1 MVIGYFKFMIGE
13 KVAKNA
19 LVLMLATTGQK
30 FVAFLAFMIVARIVG
45 PEVTGAYFYAVSVTS
60 VFVIISDLG
69 ITPVVIR
76 AIAGGREGAD
86 RLFGAA
92 IRAKLALVPIAI
104 LASIGYGILRGNNP
118 EILATIA
125 IACIAMGADAF
136 HLILY
141 GALRGRQNLKPEAM
155 GMFIGQVL
163 VGAISATVAY
173 LGYGAMGLAV
183 ALAVGSLWNAGWAY
197 WNIRKLQIKFT
208 NPARIDIYSLTHQAM
223 PFALAGI
230 AVKVY
235 SYIDS
240 LMLEAFKGTT
250 AVGYYAVAYK
260 LTYAMQFVPLTFTAA
275 LYPALSQCF
284 AKKQTDELQKTFV
297 GSMRL
302 MAAVGF
308 PISAGLS
315 ALAPRLIPAIYGDAF
330 SGSVAA
336 MQILPWVLLPIFIDF
351 PIGALLNG
359 SNRAHLK
366 TTAMVATMLVN
377 ALLNFILIPYYGP
390 LGASFAGVFSFWFL
404 LTIGFMF
411 TYKDAGGFYKFI
423 WIIARAF
430 AAAILAWFVWRYIGA
445 YMPLIFAF
453 IFGGAVSVL
462 LAFLVRL
469 VTLADVVPIW
479 HHLKGKFI
487 KPENLHES

>member
-1 MVIGYFKFMIGE
+1 MIGE

-30 FVAFLAFMIVARIVG
+30 FVAFFAFMIVARLVG
-45 PEVTGAYFYAVSVTS
+45 PEVTGSYFYAVSVTS

-76 AIAGGREGAD
+76 AIAGGRAGAD

-92 IRAKLALVPIAI
+92 IRAKFALVPIAI
-104 LASIGYGILRGNNP
+104 LASIGYGILRGNDP
-118 EILATIA
+118 VILATIA

-141 GALRGRQNLKPEAM
+141 GALRGRQNLKPEAF

-163 VGAISATVAY
+163 VGSIAASVAI
-173 LGYGAMGLAV
+173 LGYGSIGLAI
-183 ALAVGSLWNAGWAY
+183 ALAIGSLWNVGWAY
-197 WNIRKLQIKFT
+197 WNIRDQEIEFT
-208 NPARIDIYSLTHQAM
+208 KPGRIDIYSLSNQAI
-223 PFALAGI
+223 PFAIAGI

-275 LYPALSQCF
+275 LYPALSQAF
-284 AKKQTDELQKTFV
+284 AKKQNAELQKTFI
-297 GSMRL
+297 GAMRL

-308 PISAGLS
+308 PIAAGLS
-315 ALAPRLIPAIYGDAF
+315 ALAPRLIPAIYGDAYMN
-330 SGSVAA
+330 SIAA
-336 MQILPWVLLPIFIDF
+336 MQVLPWVLLPIFIDF

-377 ALLNFILIPYYGP
+377 ALLNFLLIPHYGP
-390 LGASFAGVFSFWFL
+390 LGASWAGVFSFWFL
-404 LTIGFMF
+404 LSIGFMF

-423 WIIARAF
+423 WIIIRAS
-430 AAAILAWFVWRYIGA
+430 AAAVVAWFVWRYIGA
-445 YMPLIFAF
+445 YMPLVFAF
-453 IFGGAVSVL
+453 IFGGAVSIV
-462 LAFLVRL
+462 LAFIVRL
-469 VTLADVVPIW
+469 VTFEDVWPLW
-479 HHLKGKFI
+479 LHLRKKFI